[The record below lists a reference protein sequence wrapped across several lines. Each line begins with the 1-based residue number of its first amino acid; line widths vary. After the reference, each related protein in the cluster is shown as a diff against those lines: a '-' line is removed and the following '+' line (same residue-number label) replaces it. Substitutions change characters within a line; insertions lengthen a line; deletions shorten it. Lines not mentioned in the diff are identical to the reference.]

1 VRERAGVDER
11 RAETVTGATLETL
24 AERLSGGEAA
34 DLAAQLPKSLKEYLR
49 PSDGG
54 EPFGLEDFKQR
65 VAERAGLG
73 ASEVTDDIRAILT
86 TVREAVSGGEFSD
99 MIEQL
104 PDEFWQLIEPT
115 SWRGD
120 R

>member
-1 VRERAGVDER
+1 
-11 RAETVTGATLETL
+11 LE
-24 AERLSGGEAA
+24 E
-34 DLAAQLPKSLKEYLR
+34 
-49 PSDGG
+49 
-54 EPFGLEDFKQR
+54 FKQR
-65 VAERAGLG
+65 VAERAGLR

-86 TVREAVSGGEFSD
+86 TVREAVSGGEFGD
-99 MIEQL
+99 MIDQL

>member
-1 VRERAGVDER
+1 M
-11 RAETVTGATLETL
+11 
-24 AERLSGGEAA
+24 
-34 DLAAQLPKSLKEYLR
+34 
-49 PSDGG
+49 
-54 EPFGLEDFKQR
+54 EDFKQR

-73 ASEVTDDIRAILT
+73 PSEVVEDIRAILT

-104 PDEFWQLIEPT
+104 PDEFWQIIEPT

-120 R
+120 G

>member
-1 VRERAGVDER
+1 MRQRAGVDEG

-34 DLAAQLPKSLKEYLR
+34 DLAAQLPKSLQEPLR
-49 PSDGG
+49 PRDGG

-65 VAERAGLG
+65 VAERAGLR
-73 ASEVTDDIRAILT
+73 ASEVTEDIRAILT
-86 TVREAVSGGEFSD
+86 TVREAVSGGEFND
-99 MIEQL
+99 MVDQL